1 MNVSLIMGASLFSNL
16 LLQFRQSI
24 PCVLF
29 LFGHSL
35 ILQSLYP
42 SAFLELKFDLCSGS
56 PTTYTS
62 GTYQAWKHD
71 CYDTFCYF
79 TFLLIV
85 SNVTWLREI
94 CSQQLFVGLLL

>member
-1 MNVSLIMGASLFSNL
+1 MNVSLMMGASLFYNL
-16 LLQFRQSI
+16 RLQFRQSI

-42 SAFLELKFDLCSGS
+42 SAFLELKFD
-56 PTTYTS
+56 YV
-62 GTYQAWKHD
+62 QALLLLIQVALIKHD

-85 SNVTWLREI
+85 SSVTWLREI